1 MSSIWLGERK
11 FSSPFSSSFEELLKY
26 DAKHSDFRAAD
37 YLLREYLAGAGG
49 EVTSRELGEVN

>member
-1 MSSIWLGERK
+1 LGERK

-37 YLLREYLAGAGG
+37 YLLREYLAGVGG